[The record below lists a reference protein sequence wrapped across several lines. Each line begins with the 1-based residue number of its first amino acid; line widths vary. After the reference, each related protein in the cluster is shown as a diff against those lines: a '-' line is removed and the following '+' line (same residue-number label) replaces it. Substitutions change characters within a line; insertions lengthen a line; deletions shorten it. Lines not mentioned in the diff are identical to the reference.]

1 MEEKDE
7 KKFFVFQIIVTDLAA
22 ASSHYYKENTC
33 HRQSMCQQTVLR
45 LHTSLEETF
54 SNSISP
60 RAMKKYDESVVVQIH
75 AVFETP
81 LRVDCRGV
89 FLNGQSITKY
99 LKLTLVLT

>member
-54 SNSISP
+54 P
-60 RAMKKYDESVVVQIH
+60 TQFPPE
-75 AVFETP
+75 
-81 LRVDCRGV
+81 
-89 FLNGQSITKY
+89 
-99 LKLTLVLT
+99 